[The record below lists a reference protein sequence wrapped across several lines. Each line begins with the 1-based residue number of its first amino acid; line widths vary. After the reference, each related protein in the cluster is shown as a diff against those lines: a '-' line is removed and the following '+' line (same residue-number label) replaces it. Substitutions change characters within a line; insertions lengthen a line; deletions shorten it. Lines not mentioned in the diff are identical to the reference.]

1 MIGLYENYIFKG
13 EYSRKLVARPV
24 NIDIEFI
31 GIWRS
36 SEELFLSEY
45 KRLYPNA
52 KIQVYK
58 PTTHAKNAMRRIF
71 TKSIYEY
78 ISKNPHLKS
87 IKRDEAIDELLS

>member
-1 MIGLYENYIFKG
+1 MIGLYDNYIFKG
-13 EYSRKLVARPV
+13 EYTRKLVAR

-52 KIQVYK
+52 WIQVYK
-58 PTTHAKNAMRRIF
+58 PTTHAKNDMRRIF
-71 TKSIYEY
+71 AKSIYEY